1 MLEKYFLLENIQNTY
16 YDSIFYSSVVGID
29 KMTSKYFFKNIDE
42 NIKSISKDII
52 SGNYEFKS
60 YKVSLIPK
68 NFTDPPRKVCIPT
81 IKDRIV
87 IEILKEIIYDSY
99 EGYKINN
106 NISSIIFN
114 FTADYRS
121 NNYKYYF
128 KTDIST
134 FFDAIDHKILIKKLK
149 KIIKDDGVIKI
160 INDVLKNT
168 QIYNGEKIK
177 STKGIPQGLAISTLL
192 ANIYLM
198 DLDRD
203 FQEKKNIKYYR
214 YVDDIFIF
222 GNNNIFVEKEKL
234 IYKIKRLKLKVN
246 KKKTITNKIGKE
258 FNFLGYKISNDCIS
272 VKDKSIKKIETSIEN
287 IFKKYSK
294 DKNKESLE
302 FKLNTRITGI
312 IIDNKKYGW
321 LFYFSNIDN
330 MELLYHLDKLVTKLK
345 YRYNVTDI
353 KTKSFVKTYHKIKK
367 SNFKKSNYFLN
378 LNVVTESEKRQI
390 LKNISRMSEEEINT
404 LSPSNLDYYFKK
416 EMFKCLK
423 ELERDLD
430 SIS

>member
-1 MLEKYFLLENIQNTY
+1 MLEKYFSLENIQNTY

-68 NFTDPPRKVCIPT
+68 NSTDPPRKVCIPT

-121 NNYKYYF
+121 NKYKYYF

-246 KKKTITNKIGKE
+246 KKKTITNKLGKE

-345 YRYNVTDI
+345 HRYNVTDI
-353 KTKSFVKTYHKIKK
+353 KTKSFVKTYNKIKK

-378 LNVVTESEKRQI
+378 LNVVTEPEKRQI

>member
-1 MLEKYFLLENIQNTY
+1 MLEKYFSLENIQNTY

-203 FQEKKNIKYYR
+203 FQEK
-214 YVDDIFIF
+214 
-222 GNNNIFVEKEKL
+222 NNHKQNR
-234 IYKIKRLKLKVN
+234 KR
-246 KKKTITNKIGKE
+246 I
-258 FNFLGYKISNDCIS
+258 
-272 VKDKSIKKIETSIEN
+272 
-287 IFKKYSK
+287 
-294 DKNKESLE
+294 
-302 FKLNTRITGI
+302 
-312 IIDNKKYGW
+312 
-321 LFYFSNIDN
+321 
-330 MELLYHLDKLVTKLK
+330 
-345 YRYNVTDI
+345 
-353 KTKSFVKTYHKIKK
+353 
-367 SNFKKSNYFLN
+367 
-378 LNVVTESEKRQI
+378 
-390 LKNISRMSEEEINT
+390 
-404 LSPSNLDYYFKK
+404 
-416 EMFKCLK
+416 
-423 ELERDLD
+423 
-430 SIS
+430 

>member
-1 MLEKYFLLENIQNTY
+1 MLEKYFSLENIQNTY

-168 QIYNGEKIK
+168 QIYNSEKIK

-272 VKDKSIKKIETSIEN
+272 VKDKSIKKI
-287 IFKKYSK
+287 
-294 DKNKESLE
+294 
-302 FKLNTRITGI
+302 
-312 IIDNKKYGW
+312 
-321 LFYFSNIDN
+321 
-330 MELLYHLDKLVTKLK
+330 
-345 YRYNVTDI
+345 
-353 KTKSFVKTYHKIKK
+353 
-367 SNFKKSNYFLN
+367 
-378 LNVVTESEKRQI
+378 
-390 LKNISRMSEEEINT
+390 
-404 LSPSNLDYYFKK
+404 
-416 EMFKCLK
+416 
-423 ELERDLD
+423 
-430 SIS
+430 

>member
-1 MLEKYFLLENIQNTY
+1 M
-16 YDSIFYSSVVGID
+16 
-29 KMTSKYFFKNIDE
+29 
-42 NIKSISKDII
+42 
-52 SGNYEFKS
+52 
-60 YKVSLIPK
+60 
-68 NFTDPPRKVCIPT
+68 
-81 IKDRIV
+81 
-87 IEILKEIIYDSY
+87 
-99 EGYKINN
+99 
-106 NISSIIFN
+106 
-114 FTADYRS
+114 
-121 NNYKYYF
+121 
-128 KTDIST
+128 
-134 FFDAIDHKILIKKLK
+134 
-149 KIIKDDGVIKI
+149 
-160 INDVLKNT
+160 
-168 QIYNGEKIK
+168 
-177 STKGIPQGLAISTLL
+177 
-192 ANIYLM
+192 
-198 DLDRD
+198 
-203 FQEKKNIKYYR
+203 
-214 YVDDIFIF
+214 
-222 GNNNIFVEKEKL
+222 
-234 IYKIKRLKLKVN
+234 N

-258 FNFLGYKISNDCIS
+258 FNFLGYKISKDCIS

-294 DKNKESLE
+294 DKNKESLK

>member
-1 MLEKYFLLENIQNTY
+1 MLEKYFSLENIQNTY
-16 YDSIFYSSVVGID
+16 YDGIFYSSVVGID

-52 SGNYEFKS
+52 SGNYVFKP

-121 NNYKYYF
+121 NKYKYYF

-246 KKKTITNKIGKE
+246 KKKTITNKLGKE

-345 YRYNVTDI
+345 HRYNVTDI

-378 LNVVTESEKRQI
+378 LNVVTEPEKRQI

>member
-1 MLEKYFLLENIQNTY
+1 MLEKYFSLENIQNTY

-42 NIKSISKDII
+42 NIKNISKDII

-121 NNYKYYF
+121 NKYKYYF

-234 IYKIKRLKLKVN
+234 IYKIKKLKLKVN
-246 KKKTITNKIGKE
+246 KKKTITNKLGKE

-345 YRYNVTDI
+345 HRYNVTDI
-353 KTKSFVKTYHKIKK
+353 KTKSFVKAYHKIKK

-378 LNVVTESEKRQI
+378 LNVVTEPEKRQI

>member
-1 MLEKYFLLENIQNTY
+1 MLEKYFSLENIQNTY

-29 KMTSKYFFKNIDE
+29 KMTSKYYFKNIDE

-258 FNFLGYKISNDCIS
+258 FNFLGYKISNEKIIGYTS
-272 VKDKSIKKIETSIEN
+272 TLMSIAVMGFVFWGNTMNYKDRYIKMKEN
-287 IFKKYSK
+287 Y
-294 DKNKESLE
+294 L
-302 FKLNTRITGI
+302 KL
-312 IIDNKKYGW
+312 DN
-321 LFYFSNIDN
+321 
-330 MELLYHLDKLVTKLK
+330 LYHLC
-345 YRYNVTDI
+345 I
-353 KTKSFVKTYHKIKK
+353 
-367 SNFKKSNYFLN
+367 
-378 LNVVTESEKRQI
+378 
-390 LKNISRMSEEEINT
+390 SEEIEHTYNYVEIRSKYEELLTISENH
-404 LSPSNLDYYFKK
+404 DYIDYITFLYKDGD
-416 EMFKCLK
+416 LK
-423 ELERDLD
+423 EKLTKDKKLLYIVEMIWKKILMFLAIVIPIILTVFFAIMVF
-430 SIS
+430 SN